1 MWRRFICL
9 LFILF
14 CYSAANED
22 TGNQTQTRFQV
33 VTFRWLANETPYMIA
48 TWLLVAALAKILFHV
63 FKPISNVLP
72 DSSLLIAVGL
82 VIGLILKETGAHI
95 NYSLDSHVFFL
106 YLLPPIIFD
115 AGYFMPNRALFENF
129 DSVLLFAVVGTIWN
143 CLAIGLEKLSNTEIL
158 QKYFSKKSF

>member
-1 MWRRFICL
+1 FFTDFFLILSWSL
-9 LFILF
+9 LF
-14 CYSAANED
+14 S
-22 TGNQTQTRFQV
+22 V
-33 VTFRWLANETPYMIA
+33 
-48 TWLLVAALAKILFHV
+48 FHV

-82 VIGLILKETGAHI
+82 VIGLLLKETGAHI

-143 CLAIGLEKLSNTEIL
+143 CLAIGKG
-158 QKYFSKKSF
+158 